1 MILKAYFLSQ
11 VPDIIFVPV
20 SINYDR
26 ILEEKPFAFEL
37 LGVPK
42 SPESTSV
49 SLPLHLIR
57 SAVKITFIPGFFQS
71 ALDR

>member
-11 VPDIIFVPV
+11 VPDILFVPV

-49 SLPLHLIR
+49 SLPVAFNQISCLN
-57 SAVKITFIPGFFQS
+57 
-71 ALDR
+71 